1 MLRETVAETAFQP
14 ESSTAQGSASA
25 VSWGAIIAGGVAAA
39 ALTLILLSFG
49 AGVGFSSVSPW
60 SAHTAPATGFHIAT
74 GLYFIVTAM
83 LASSVGGYLAGRLR
97 NAWSDVSPRE
107 VFFRDTA
114 HGLLAW
120 SLATLLGIGVLGSAA
135 GALAGGAA
143 AGVTRLEG
151 QSSGLLDGYVD
162 ALLRADPASTS
173 ASGSSSVAGGSLAA
187 GAAGASSPGTS
198 SAGAATAPTDSS
210 ATHAETGRL
219 LAAALQTGGDADGL
233 DRTYLAQVVAVRA
246 NISQAQAE
254 QRVAAIIARAKSA
267 VDAAR
272 KAAAQLSLWLC
283 ASLLVGAFAASL
295 AAIEGGG
302 LRDGTWKY
310 KV

>member
-1 MLRETVAETAFQP
+1 MLRETVVETAFQP
-14 ESSTAQGSASA
+14 ESATAQGGASA

-97 NAWSDVSPRE
+97 NAWGDVSPRE

-143 AGVTRLEG
+143 AGVTRIEG

-173 ASGSSSVAGGSLAA
+173 AGGGSAA
-187 GAAGASSPGTS
+187 GGAAGAPSAGAS
-198 SAGAATAPTDSS
+198 SAGASSAATDSP

-233 DRTYLAQVVAVRA
+233 DRTYLAQLVAVRA